1 MFAQTSLLLGDGFL
15 DLIQRCAAGDQA
27 AARILHD
34 EHSSALFR
42 LACLLLQNVQDAEE
56 ATQDTF
62 VYAFSHLSQFDPVR
76 GSLAAWLKVIL
87 VSRCRDLQR
96 RRRWGWLSLQ
106 SLLEGGHD
114 VPDEQASHHPEQWL
128 EQSAVQEV
136 VWQALQRLPHKSR
149 EALILRYYG
158 ELHFDELAQALKC
171 SVSTAKSR
179 VMYGLARLA
188 ELLDRETVMALGFE
202 VSP

>member
-1 MFAQTSLLLGDGFL
+1 M

-27 AARILHD
+27 AAYNLYTD
-34 EHSSALFR
+34 YSPALFR
-42 LACLLLQNVQDAEE
+42 LACLLLQNAQDAEE

-62 VYAFSHLSQFDPVR
+62 VYVFRHLNQFDPAR
-76 GSLAAWLKVIL
+76 GTLAVWLKVIL

-106 SLLEGGHD
+106 SLLESGHD
-114 VPDEQASHHPEQWL
+114 VPDSQTAHHPEEWW
-128 EQSAVQEV
+128 EQSAAQQA
-136 VWQALQRLPHKSR
+136 VWQALQRLPNKSR

-158 ELHFDELAQALKC
+158 ELPFDELARALGC
-171 SVSTAKSR
+171 SVNTAKSR
-179 VMYGLARLA
+179 VMYGLSRLA
-188 ELLDRETVMALGFE
+188 ELLDRETVVTLGFE